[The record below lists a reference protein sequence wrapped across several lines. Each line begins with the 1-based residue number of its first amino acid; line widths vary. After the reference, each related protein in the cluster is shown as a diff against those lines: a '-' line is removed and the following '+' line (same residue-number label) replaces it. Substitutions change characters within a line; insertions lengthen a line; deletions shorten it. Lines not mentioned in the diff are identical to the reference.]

1 MKVRFQTKKIVVCLF
16 TLYLFWGLK
25 PYFTW
30 STFKDGIFGDLLGV
44 NYSSIFLLLSLIAIF
59 ITQNKLKLNNFSQK
73 YSIFTFLCGLLLIG
87 ICGLNFKNLFSFEWL
102 AYISIIIWICMPH
115 DERVSIYNLYLT
127 LFAVT
132 LIPSIIY
139 FTLRII
145 NVSIPYDIVESV
157 EVLKND
163 HGFSYTHYPF
173 AIQLRHQLVA
183 LANIRLCG
191 IYDEAGK
198 LGTVAALFLTSEQY
212 KLKKKWRNII
222 IFIAGILS
230 MSVGFYVLTL
240 AYFILSNIS
249 KRKFKNAVYIIAMV
263 LTYIVFINIPIKNQ
277 YISSIQSR
285 IIITS
290 SGLSGD
296 NRTNDAYNTVY
307 KEVYEDPL
315 ALLIGYGSV
324 AMGEKQDELL
334 IDGASY
340 KSLIYSFGFL
350 GFGISLVWLLVYSIH
365 YKKVTK
371 NRYIWVIFIIY
382 LLNIYQRPS
391 AFFPPYLMIALG
403 GIEKLESDM
412 KNSLNIKSIK
422 DRNQLRQKE
431 FETT

>member
-1 MKVRFQTKKIVVCLF
+1 MEK
-16 TLYLFWGLK
+16 YN
-25 PYFTW
+25 YFYCW
-30 STFKDGIFGDLLGV
+30 D
-44 NYSSIFLLLSLIAIF
+44 
-59 ITQNKLKLNNFSQK
+59 
-73 YSIFTFLCGLLLIG
+73 
-87 ICGLNFKNLFSFEWL
+87 
-102 AYISIIIWICMPH
+102 IIH
-115 DERVSIYNLYLT
+115 
-127 LFAVT
+127 
-132 LIPSIIY
+132 
-139 FTLRII
+139 
-145 NVSIPYDIVESV
+145 
-157 EVLKND
+157 
-163 HGFSYTHYPF
+163 
-173 AIQLRHQLVA
+173 
-183 LANIRLCG
+183 
-191 IYDEAGK
+191 
-198 LGTVAALFLTSEQY
+198 
-212 KLKKKWRNII
+212 
-222 IFIAGILS
+222 
-230 MSVGFYVLTL
+230 
-240 AYFILSNIS
+240 FILSNIS

-340 KSLIYSFGFL
+340 KSLIYNFGFL